1 MTWTPDRTE
10 RLKALWAEG
19 RSSSQIAKELGGL
32 TRNAVIGKVK
42 RLIAEGEI
50 KPNEIQKGN
59 RMAVDDTPNLHSIP
73 SKHDELQGAVE
84 AMRRALPAYLE
95 LAALNAQVRRSHYD
109 AYIAQGFTET
119 QALILCQKV
128 TL

>member
-1 MTWTPDRTE
+1 MT
-10 RLKALWAEG
+10 
-19 RSSSQIAKELGGL
+19 
-32 TRNAVIGKVK
+32 
-42 RLIAEGEI
+42 
-50 KPNEIQKGN
+50 
-59 RMAVDDTPNLHSIP
+59 DTPNLYSIP
-73 SKHDELQGAVE
+73 HKADELQAAVE
-84 AMRRALPAYLE
+84 AMKRALPAYLE

>member
-1 MTWTPDRTE
+1 MTDIH
-10 RLKALWAEG
+10 ALPT
-19 RSSSQIAKELGGL
+19 K
-32 TRNAVIGKVK
+32 TN
-42 RLIAEGEI
+42 
-50 KPNEIQKGN
+50 
-59 RMAVDDTPNLHSIP
+59 
-73 SKHDELQGAVE
+73 ELQAAVE
-84 AMRRALPAYLE
+84 AMKRFLPAYLE